1 MRCKCRKNG
10 LKFSEMCECLECEND
25 GSNEQDS
32 DEIEDDLDS

>member
-10 LKFSEMCECLECEND
+10 PKFSEMSQCLDCEND